1 MSKKEF
7 ILGFGIVGGEKKCVT
22 LQANHLEMTE
32 KDLRKTNPWKRVAEM
47 LKSEEEDCLF
57 REKNKEWYVLPED
70 QKEIE
75 AFNRRCTKENQ
86 IITNTPPEPWRGN
99 PLQAN
104 LILLSLNPG
113 YDPNINESLAK
124 LIQANK
130 SVRKELI
137 KFRQKTLNLTA
148 DSFMPPKDDKKPIS
162 CFEAEDMISGWYWTK
177 KFKELR
183 EAAEI
188 DESEFYRRVA
198 MIEFHGYSS
207 ISYKEWYK
215 EQPSYLDSQLFNM
228 RLIQYIIEH
237 QEEVCFLVLRSWD
250 LWEGLLDSVEKDY
263 VTKHIDIFKINEH
276 PRCQYITENNLGK
289 TVWNEII
296 TAVKK
301 EPKKKQ

>member
-1 MSKKEF
+1 
-7 ILGFGIVGGEKKCVT
+7 
-22 LQANHLEMTE
+22 MTE
-32 KDLRKTNPWKRVAEM
+32 KDLREANPWKRVAEM

-130 SVRKELI
+130 TVRKELI
-137 KFRQKTLNLTA
+137 EFRQKTLNLTA

-162 CFEAEDMISGWYWTK
+162 CFEAEDMLSGWYWTN

-183 EAAEI
+183 WESGI
-188 DESEFYRRVA
+188 DESEFYKRVA
-198 MIEFHGYSS
+198 VIEFHGYSS
-207 ISYKEWYK
+207 KKYHEWFGNQPKYLESQDAFNSAKIGCVDNVIEPEFVRQYVISAL
-215 EQPSYLDSQLFNM
+215 QM
-228 RLIQYIIEH
+228 IM
-237 QEEVCFLVLRSWD
+237 
-250 LWEGLLDSVEKDY
+250 
-263 VTKHIDIFKINEH
+263 
-276 PRCQYITENNLGK
+276 
-289 TVWNEII
+289 
-296 TAVKK
+296 
-301 EPKKKQ
+301 

>member
-1 MSKKEF
+1 MKNC
-7 ILGFGIVGGEKKCVT
+7 IT

-32 KDLRKTNPWKRVAEM
+32 KDLREANPWKRVAEM

-137 KFRQKTLNLTA
+137 EFRQKTLNLTA
-148 DSFMPPKDDKKPIS
+148 DSFMPPKDDKMPIS
-162 CFEAEDMISGWYWTK
+162 CFEAEDMLSGWYWTN

-183 EAAEI
+183 WESGIE
-188 DESEFYRRVA
+188 ESEFYKRVA
-198 MIEFHGYSS
+198 VIEFHGYSS
-207 ISYKEWYK
+207 KKYHEWFGN
-215 EQPSYLDSQLFNM
+215 QPKYLESQEFNKLLLHFIVEN
-228 RLIQYIIEH
+228 RR
-237 QEEVCFLVLRSWD
+237 EEVCFLVLRSWNY
-250 LWEGLLDSVEKDY
+250 WRKLLNEEDKSFTDNNKEL
-263 VTKHIDIFKINEH
+263 FLINDH
-276 PRCQYITENNLGK
+276 NPRCQYLTKKNMTPN
-289 TVWNEII
+289 VWNEII
-296 TAVKK
+296 TAIKKVPKK
-301 EPKKKQ
+301 EQ

>member
-1 MSKKEF
+1 MTE
-7 ILGFGIVGGEKKCVT
+7 
-22 LQANHLEMTE
+22 TE
-32 KDLRKTNPWKRVAEM
+32 KDLRGANPWTRVAKM

-57 REKNKEWYVLPED
+57 REKNKEWYVSPED

-75 AFNRRCTKENQ
+75 SFNRRCTKENQ
-86 IITNTPPEPWRGN
+86 IITNAPPEPWRGN
-99 PLQAN
+99 PLHAN

-113 YDPNINESLAK
+113 YNPNINESLAK

-137 KFRQKTLNLTA
+137 EFRQKTLNLTA
-148 DSFMPPKDDKKPIS
+148 ESFMPPKDNKKPIS
-162 CFEAEDMISGWYWTK
+162 CFETEDMISGWYWTK

-183 EAAEI
+183 EAAQI

-198 MIEFHGYSS
+198 LIEFHGYSS

-215 EQPSYLDSQLFNM
+215 EQPRYLNSQLFNK
-228 RLIQYIIEH
+228 RLIKYIIEH

-250 LWEGLLDSVEKDY
+250 LWEGLLDSDKDEKDY
-263 VTKHIDIFKINEH
+263 VAKHIDMFKINEH